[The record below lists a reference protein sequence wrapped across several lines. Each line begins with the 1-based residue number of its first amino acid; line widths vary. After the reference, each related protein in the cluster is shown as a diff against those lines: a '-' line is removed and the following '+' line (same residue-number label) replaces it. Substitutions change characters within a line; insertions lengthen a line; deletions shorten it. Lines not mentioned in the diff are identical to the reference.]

1 MNITLHKTST
11 KLAALYLAI
20 MMAISLFFSVI
31 VYRLSVQEFN
41 RVRGEQGLVVRGI
54 DMPSEVGVGAGKLSA
69 LRDEFIERQDAVY
82 EEVKNR
88 VLTNLVVT
96 NVIILV
102 GGGVASYY
110 LARRTLQPIEEAHE
124 AQNRF
129 TADASHELRTPI
141 AAMRSETEVT
151 LMNPKL
157 TLAEAKTQMQS
168 NLEELD
174 KLTALSEGL
183 LRLARFEHADLPKKP
198 FELRQV
204 VQDAIDRVM
213 PVAEAKNIL
222 ITGEIPNGLRGMGDK
237 ASLTEA
243 VVILLDNAI
252 KYSPEKSEISLAA
265 ASNQRAISLSVKDQ
279 GPGIKATELPHIF
292 ERFYRADTA
301 RSKQHVQGYGLGLA
315 IAKNIVD
322 IHDGLLTAKSTVG
335 KGSTFTVTLPK
346 A

>member
-41 RVRGEQGLVVRGI
+41 RVRGDQGLVVRGI
-54 DMPSEVGVGAGKLSA
+54 GVPGGGPSAVGPLSD
-69 LRDEFIERQDAVY
+69 LRDQFIERQDAVY
-82 EEVKNR
+82 EEVKTK
-88 VLTNLVVT
+88 VLIHLAAT
-96 NVIILV
+96 NVLILIS
-102 GGGVASYY
+102 GGVASYY

-157 TLAEAKTQMQS
+157 TLGQAKTQLQS
-168 NLEELD
+168 NLEEMD

-198 FELRQV
+198 IELRQV
-204 VQDAIDRVM
+204 VQDAINRVM
-213 PVAEAKNIL
+213 PTAEARNIL
-222 ITGEIPNGLRGMGDK
+222 ITGEIPDGMKGIGDA

-252 KYSPEKSEISLAA
+252 KYSPEKSEIAVSAA
-265 ASNQRAISLSVKDQ
+265 ANQKAMSLIVKDQ
-279 GPGIKATELPHIF
+279 GAGIKATELPYIF

-301 RSKQHVQGYGLGLA
+301 RSKQQVHGYGLGLA
-315 IAKNIVD
+315 IAKNIVEV
-322 IHDGLLTAKSTVG
+322 HGGVLTAKSTVG
-335 KGSTFTVTLPK
+335 KGSAFTITLPK